1 MQTDS
6 PPAAGTELA
15 NAELVRRFQDG
26 DVEAFVR
33 LVRQWERSVLW
44 IAYRVLGDLAEAED
58 VRQSVF
64 LKLYQAP
71 DAISDPAAFPAWIR
85 RATANTAVSAAR
97 RRSRG
102 RAALP
107 LIAQARPGEIDT
119 QPADAPEAQ
128 DEARRLTAALEQ
140 IDPDDRA
147 LLSLRFDEDLTFDQL
162 AAVFGRPASTLK
174 SRYQAVIGQLRRL
187 LTRESNLS
195 RIEHKPYDGGE
206 TL

>member
-6 PPAAGTELA
+6 PPATGTELA
-15 NAELVRRFQDG
+15 SAELVRRFQDG
-26 DVEAFVR
+26 DVEGFIQ
-33 LVRQWERSVLW
+33 LVRRWERSVLW

-58 VRQSVF
+58 VRQTVF
-64 LKLYQAP
+64 LKLYQSP
-71 DAISDPAAFPAWIR
+71 DVISDPAAFPAWIR

-107 LIAQARPGEIDT
+107 QIARTRPREMDVES
-119 QPADAPEAQ
+119 ADAPEAD
-128 DEARRLTAALEQ
+128 DESRRLTAALEQ

-147 LLSLRFDEDLTFDQL
+147 LLSLRFDENLTFEQI
-162 AAVFGRPASTLK
+162 AAVVGRPASTLK

-187 LTRESNLS
+187 LTHVSSLR
-195 RIEHKPYDGGE
+195 PD
-206 TL
+206 